1 MKTLIAT
8 AIIAGVGLIGAAS
21 TQAMPLT
28 ALQQA
33 QASPVIKVIEGC
45 GPNGHRGPY
54 GHCRPR
60 YSCPAGWHPG
70 PYGWHCFRN

>member
-21 TQAMPLT
+21 AQAMPLYSV
-28 ALQQA
+28 QQT

-45 GPNGHRGPY
+45 GPNGHRGP
-54 GHCRPR
+54 GGRCRPR

-70 PYGWHCFRN
+70 PHGWHCFRN

>member
-8 AIIAGVGLIGAAS
+8 AIITGVGFLGAAS
-21 TQAMPLT
+21 AQAMPLT

-45 GPNGHRGPY
+45 GPNGHRGPG
-54 GHCRPR
+54 GHCRAR
-60 YSCPAGWHPG
+60 YSCPRGWHPG
-70 PYGWHCFRN
+70 PQGWHCFRN